1 MEQQEVVNKLRR
13 GELMLMEYLWRKKSV
28 LSKREIIQAMQER
41 YGWHKSTI
49 EILLKR
55 LVKMKTLKK
64 KMISFQFNYEVL
76 VTKKEYLN
84 ARKEDRKENKYD
96 NFFIRMFTTVHK
108 KDKLTEEKLKRY
120 IKKLEQMERN
130 GKK

>member
-13 GELMLMEYLWRKKSV
+13 GELMLIEYLWRKKSI
-28 LSKREIIQAMQER
+28 LSKKEIIEAMKDR
-41 YGWHKSTI
+41 YKWRKSTT

-64 KMISFQFNYEVL
+64 KRIGFQFSYEVL

-84 ARKEDRKENKYD
+84 AIKEEKDINKYD
-96 NFFIRMFTTVHK
+96 NFFTQVFTTIHRK
-108 KDKLTEEKLKRY
+108 EEKTEEQIKVFIESMQKL
-120 IKKLEQMERN
+120 

>member
-1 MEQQEVVNKLRR
+1 MEQQDVIDKLRR
-13 GELMLMEYLWRKKSV
+13 GELMLMEYLWRKKSI
-28 LSKREIIQAMQER
+28 LSKKEIIEAMKKR
-41 YGWHKSTI
+41 YKWRKSTT

-64 KMISFQFNYEVL
+64 KRIGFQFSYEVL

-84 ARKEDRKENKYD
+84 ARKEERDTSKFD
-96 NFFIRMFTTVHK
+96 NFFTRVFTTIHRK
-108 KDKLTEEKLKRY
+108 EEMTEEQ
-120 IKKLEQMERN
+120 IKVFIESMQKI

>member
-13 GELMLMEYLWRKKSV
+13 GELMLMEYLWRKKSI
-28 LSKREIIQAMQER
+28 LSKKEIIEAMKDR
-41 YGWHKSTI
+41 YKWRKSTT

-64 KMISFQFNYEVL
+64 KRIGFELNYEVL

-84 ARKEDRKENKYD
+84 AIKEEKDINKYD
-96 NFFIRMFTTVHK
+96 NFFTQVFTTIHRK
-108 KDKLTEEKLKRY
+108 EEKTEEQIKVFIESMQKL
-120 IKKLEQMERN
+120 

>member
-13 GELMLMEYLWRKKSV
+13 GELMLMEYLWRKKSI
-28 LSKREIIQAMQER
+28 LSKKEIVEAMKNR
-41 YGWHKSTI
+41 YKWRKSTT

-64 KMISFQFNYEVL
+64 KRVGFQFSYEVL

-84 ARKEDRKENKYD
+84 AIKEEKNINKYD
-96 NFFIRMFTTVHK
+96 NFFTQVFTTIHRK
-108 KDKLTEEKLKRY
+108 EEKTEEQIKVFIESMQKL
-120 IKKLEQMERN
+120 

>member
-13 GELMLMEYLWRKKSV
+13 GELMLMEYLWRKKSI
-28 LSKREIIQAMQER
+28 LSKKEIIEAMKDR
-41 YGWHKSTI
+41 YKWRKSTT

-64 KMISFQFNYEVL
+64 KRIGFQFSYEVL

-84 ARKEDRKENKYD
+84 ARKEDRQVTKYD
-96 NFFIRMFTTVHK
+96 SFFIRMFTTMHK
-108 KDKLTEEKLKRY
+108 KEKMTEEQ
-120 IKKLEQMERN
+120 IKKYIENMEKI
-130 GKK
+130 GKE

>member
-1 MEQQEVVNKLRR
+1 MEQQEIITSKLRR

-28 LSKREIIQAMQER
+28 LSKREIIEAMKKR
-41 YGWHKSTI
+41 YKWRNSTT

-64 KMISFQFNYEVL
+64 KRIGFQFNYEVL

-84 ARKEDRKENKYD
+84 AIKEERDISKYD
-96 NFFIRMFTTVHK
+96 NFFIRMFTTIHRK
-108 KDKLTEEKLKRY
+108 EEMTEEQ
-120 IKKLEQMERN
+120 IKAFIESMQDL
-130 GKK
+130 

>member
-13 GELMLMEYLWRKKSV
+13 GELMLIEYLWRKKSI
-28 LSKREIIQAMQER
+28 LSKKEIIEAMKDR
-41 YGWHKSTI
+41 YKWRKSTT

-64 KMISFQFNYEVL
+64 KRVGFQFSYEVL

-84 ARKEDRKENKYD
+84 AIKEEKDINKYD
-96 NFFIRMFTTVHK
+96 NFFTQVFTTIHRK
-108 KDKLTEEKLKRY
+108 EEKTEEQIKVFIESMQKL
-120 IKKLEQMERN
+120 

>member
-1 MEQQEVVNKLRR
+1 MEQQEVVSKLRR
-13 GELMLMEYLWRKKSV
+13 GELMLMEYLWRKKSI
-28 LSKREIIQAMQER
+28 LSKKEIIEAMKDR
-41 YGWHKSTI
+41 YKWRKSTT

-64 KMISFQFNYEVL
+64 KRVGFQFSYEVL

-84 ARKEDRKENKYD
+84 AIKEEKDINKYD
-96 NFFIRMFTTVHK
+96 NFFTQVFTTIHRK
-108 KDKLTEEKLKRY
+108 EEKTEEQIKVFIESMQKL
-120 IKKLEQMERN
+120 

>member
-1 MEQQEVVNKLRR
+1 MKQQEVVNKLRR
-13 GELMLMEYLWRKKSV
+13 GELMLMEYLWRKKSI
-28 LSKREIIQAMQER
+28 LSKKEIIEAMKDR
-41 YGWHKSTI
+41 YKWRKSTT

-64 KMISFQFNYEVL
+64 KRIGFQFSYEVL

-84 ARKEDRKENKYD
+84 AIKEEKDINKYD
-96 NFFIRMFTTVHK
+96 NFFTQVFTTIHRK
-108 KDKLTEEKLKRY
+108 EEKTEEQIKVFIESMQKL
-120 IKKLEQMERN
+120 